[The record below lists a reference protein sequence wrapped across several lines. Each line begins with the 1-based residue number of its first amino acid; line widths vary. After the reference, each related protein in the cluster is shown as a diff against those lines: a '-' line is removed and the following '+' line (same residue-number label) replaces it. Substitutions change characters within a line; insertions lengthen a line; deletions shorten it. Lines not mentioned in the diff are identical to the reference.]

1 MKRKLAMQGL
11 LVLTAILVLIS
22 SALAEK
28 LICISKEELRGQE
41 TVSNCLVKGEKFAII
56 DDKGVVRILSKDE
69 MDLMRRTNPEIF
81 KMPAYG
87 IMYLKEAPPIPKLPP
102 LAVPKQAQ

>member
-1 MKRKLAMQGL
+1 MKDKLAVRLILACTIVL
-11 LVLTAILVLIS
+11 LLASL
-22 SALAEK
+22 ALAEK

-41 TVSNCLVKGEKFAII
+41 TVNNCLVKGEKFAII

-69 MDLMRRTNPEIF
+69 MNLMRRTNPEIF
-81 KMPAYG
+81 KLPAYG
-87 IMYLKEAPPIPKLPP
+87 IMYMKEAPPIPKLPP